1 MDQLLNP
8 YIAGAPVTEA
18 RMFFGREDVFAWIER
33 SLSGQYADHI
43 LVLHGQ
49 RRVGKTSVLKQ
60 LPARLPD
67 RYIPVFFDLQGRT
80 RTSPDRFLWWLAREI
95 VRVLKQDWG
104 ISAEVPDREA
114 FTHDPEYLETHFLP
128 GLRPRLGDR
137 TLLLTFDEFDTLQ
150 EPEVR
155 ETLGQA
161 LVEILRRLMGREGLN
176 FIYSIGSS
184 GHKLENM
191 QASYTE
197 FFKTALYKKISFL
210 ERQEAIRLI
219 TLPVQG
225 ILDYAPEAAERI
237 VRITSGHPYFT
248 QLLCHELFS
257 LCQKTGA
264 HRIAEADVEG
274 ILEDVVERGTVNLKV
289 VWDEASDL
297 QKWILA
303 SLAHHEGRVDARAL
317 AETLHHQRVRFAD
330 HDLESAL
337 LHLREKDAL
346 TADNRFVIHLMRLW
360 LQKNRPLE
368 QVREELVERNPIA
381 SRYFEIGLE
390 YLDTGH
396 EDKALESFRQVL
408 EIDPDNLGAHVRLAE
423 VHLRQRRYAEAVTQ
437 FEHALAIDE
446 EDVAARAGLCQARLA
461 LGDQALSRGRSK
473 EAIAAFQQVLAMNPE
488 HGEAR
493 QRMADLARQAAEKA
507 LAEGRDEEALASFVE
522 AIGYTPEDQALE
534 ARHREVRE
542 EKKAKILASLRATAN
557 RESSARSW
565 EKAAR
570 ALEQALELAPEDPGL
585 TEQLRATRASQRAD
599 HLQSLPEKARSLA
612 ASERWDEAS
621 AAWQEYLSLE
631 PPDPEP
637 AQAEL
642 ERLKEARALAQTYA
656 EAQAALA
663 RKAFDQAIPIL
674 KGIVARDETYKDA
687 TRLLLQ
693 AIEARRGA
701 RPKWKWKGI
710 RLSRKARLALAAG
723 LAALSLG
730 AAVFVTW
737 DQFAGAW
744 IRGLGAA
751 VVPAATS
758 DIKVCLLTEA
768 DGIADAY
775 YAPTWRAIE
784 AAQTAYG
791 IEGAYVEGTD
801 ESNVTERIEAFL
813 GEGCDLVV
821 SIWRFAEAMQMAA
834 ADHPEAGF
842 LAIETSFETELPNL
856 MGVQFKRWEAAFL
869 AGYLAAGMTETGRV
883 GTFGG
888 MDIPGVAEWMD
899 GFARGVEYYN
909 QMHSSEVVVLG
920 RNPAFQ
926 TGLFIDTWEDAALAR
941 QASEDLLD
949 QGADVL
955 FPETGPLTIASA
967 EAAQQREG
975 AYVIGATLDW
985 ATVYPEYANVL
996 LSSAQFDLD
1005 EMVAEAIRRV
1015 VEGEF
1020 PGEVLAG
1027 NLDNGGVLLA
1037 PFHELDAQVPA
1048 ELASELEA
1056 LAQEAPTQ
1064 SDPNLLHYSF
1074 PFDTITASADVPSN
1088 PDLLYLG
1095 TAHAGVYRSDDGGQ
1109 TWQPARSG
1117 LTRDA
1122 ITSLAIHQ
1130 ADPNLLYASAGLAGV
1145 YRSTDGG
1152 ASWQPINQGI
1162 DLGRLNEVGSAVV
1175 LDPYRAPHLWFAD
1188 AGSVYES
1195 TDWGENWIEH
1205 ETEGFQFTNL
1215 VADPSEPETL
1225 FATSSGES
1233 PAVLVSR
1240 DAGRTWTTLLSLNA
1254 PWINP
1259 GQLAVD
1265 PVEGLHL
1272 YVSSESEQLGTY
1284 ASSDGGVT
1292 WRQVLDYRCDHLA
1305 ADPHDAAAAY
1315 CAQGDWVWRTSDGGD
1330 TWRGITD
1337 GELPSPISVLMI
1349 TPGGY
1354 YAGTSDGLFV
1364 STDLGLNWTEQSN
1377 GLPLTWIDLTMVGG
1391 TGPRLYAQT
1400 GSCPGIRSGVNAFDW
1415 EDVPAPECT
1424 SWAIRPNGQ
1433 TAYATDGQ
1441 HVWRSSDALVSWEER
1456 SAPTIGAGRLTVHLG
1471 NNEWVYSSQTGQNEP
1486 LFISADGA
1494 LTWQRPE
1501 NWAGLDPVLA
1511 FDHGDGSRVYSYSLR
1526 SAEIYRSDTSGGNWR
1541 PCQYPSSAISHAL
1554 VDPQDRDRLL
1564 VATLGAGVLISAD
1577 GCMSWTPSNDGLE
1590 TLFVNTL
1597 ALSPSDPD
1605 TIYAATDAGAYV
1617 SEDRG
1622 ASWSPLSGWLPADT
1636 VIYSLVVDPLNPG
1649 VLYAATPEGV
1659 LRWDSAPTPVPA
1671 RAMAATPLPTAIA
1684 MPSWVASFAEPILAV
1699 LPSRQPLFEDDFST
1713 SAGEWVLSDGVTAAD
1728 GALRFQITNTEAMVG
1743 RDFGTP
1749 HFALRLDF
1757 TPRRLGEST
1766 PIGFIIRNDG
1776 NGRSSLSFTRTLT
1789 PLG

>member
-80 RTSPDRFLWWLAREI
+80 HTSPDRFLWWLAREI
-95 VRVLKQDWG
+95 VRVLKQDRG

-184 GHKLENM
+184 GRKLENM

-197 FFKTALYKKISFL
+197 FFKTALYKKVSFL

-225 ILDYAPEAAERI
+225 ILDYAPEAVERI
-237 VRITSGHPYFT
+237 VRITSGHPYFI

-346 TADNRFVIHLMRLW
+346 TADNQFVIHLMRLW

-423 VHLRQRRYAEAVTQ
+423 VHLRQRRFAEAVTQ
-437 FEHALAIDE
+437 FEQVLAIDE

-461 LGDQALSRGRSK
+461 LGDQALARGRSK
-473 EAIAAFQQVLAMNPE
+473 EAIAAFQQVLAINPE
-488 HGEAR
+488 HSEAR

-522 AIGYTPEDQALE
+522 AIGYTPEDQVLE

-570 ALEQALELAPEDPGL
+570 TLEQALELAPEDPAL
-585 TEQLRATRASQRAD
+585 TEQLRETRASQRAD

-631 PPDPEP
+631 PPDPER
-637 AQAEL
+637 AQAEI

-663 RKAFDQAIPIL
+663 RKAFDQAISIL

-744 IRGLGAA
+744 IRGLGTA

-758 DIKVCLLTEA
+758 DTQVCLLTQG

-775 YAPTWRAIE
+775 YAPIWRAIE
-784 AAQTAYG
+784 TAQTTFG

-801 ESNVTERIEAFL
+801 ESNVAERIEAFL
-813 GEGCDLVV
+813 GEDCDLIV
-821 SIWRFAEAMQMAA
+821 SNWTYGEALQTAA

-842 LAIETSFETELPNL
+842 LALEPSFETELPNL

-888 MDIPGVAEWMD
+888 MDIPGVTLWMD
-899 GFARGVEYYN
+899 GFARGVEHYN
-909 QMHSSEVVVLG
+909 QVHGAEVVVLG

-955 FPETGPLTIASA
+955 FPDTGPLTIASA

-996 LSSAQFDLD
+996 LSSAQFGLE
-1005 EMVAEAIRRV
+1005 EMVTEAIRRL
-1015 VEGEF
+1015 VEGTF
-1020 PGEVLAG
+1020 PGELLAG
-1027 NLDNGGVLLA
+1027 NLENGGVLLA
-1037 PFHELDAQVPA
+1037 PFHELDSEVPA
-1048 ELASELEA
+1048 ELAAEIEA
-1056 LAQEAPTQ
+1056 LQQALPAQA
-1064 SDPNLLHYSF
+1064 DPNWSGYSF
-1074 PFDTITASADVPSN
+1074 PFDIITAIAQVPSN

-1095 TAHAGVYRSDDGGQ
+1095 TARAGVYRSDDGGQ

-1117 LTRDA
+1117 LDRAA
-1122 ITSLAIHQ
+1122 ISSLVVDPT
-1130 ADPNLLYASAGLAGV
+1130 DPNTLYAGVELGGV
-1145 YRSTDGG
+1145 YRTTDGG
-1152 ASWQPINQGI
+1152 ANWEPINQGI
-1162 DLGRLNEVGSAVV
+1162 DLEHS
-1175 LDPYRAPHLWFAD
+1175 
-1188 AGSVYES
+1188 S
-1195 TDWGENWIEH
+1195 DW
-1205 ETEGFQFTNL
+1205 
-1215 VADPSEPETL
+1215 
-1225 FATSSGES
+1225 
-1233 PAVLVSR
+1233 
-1240 DAGRTWTTLLSLNA
+1240 LSL
-1254 PWINP
+1254 
-1259 GQLAVD
+1259 
-1265 PVEGLHL
+1265 
-1272 YVSSESEQLGTY
+1272 
-1284 ASSDGGVT
+1284 
-1292 WRQVLDYRCDHLA
+1292 
-1305 ADPHDAAAAY
+1305 
-1315 CAQGDWVWRTSDGGD
+1315 
-1330 TWRGITD
+1330 
-1337 GELPSPISVLMI
+1337 
-1349 TPGGY
+1349 
-1354 YAGTSDGLFV
+1354 
-1364 STDLGLNWTEQSN
+1364 
-1377 GLPLTWIDLTMVGG
+1377 
-1391 TGPRLYAQT
+1391 
-1400 GSCPGIRSGVNAFDW
+1400 
-1415 EDVPAPECT
+1415 
-1424 SWAIRPNGQ
+1424 
-1433 TAYATDGQ
+1433 
-1441 HVWRSSDALVSWEER
+1441 
-1456 SAPTIGAGRLTVHLG
+1456 
-1471 NNEWVYSSQTGQNEP
+1471 
-1486 LFISADGA
+1486 
-1494 LTWQRPE
+1494 
-1501 NWAGLDPVLA
+1501 
-1511 FDHGDGSRVYSYSLR
+1511 
-1526 SAEIYRSDTSGGNWR
+1526 
-1541 PCQYPSSAISHAL
+1541 
-1554 VDPQDRDRLL
+1554 
-1564 VATLGAGVLISAD
+1564 
-1577 GCMSWTPSNDGLE
+1577 
-1590 TLFVNTL
+1590 
-1597 ALSPSDPD
+1597 
-1605 TIYAATDAGAYV
+1605 
-1617 SEDRG
+1617 
-1622 ASWSPLSGWLPADT
+1622 
-1636 VIYSLVVDPLNPG
+1636 VILNPG
-1649 VLYAATPEGV
+1649 
-1659 LRWDSAPTPVPA
+1659 D
-1671 RAMAATPLPTAIA
+1671 
-1684 MPSWVASFAEPILAV
+1684 
-1699 LPSRQPLFEDDFST
+1699 
-1713 SAGEWVLSDGVTAAD
+1713 
-1728 GALRFQITNTEAMVG
+1728 
-1743 RDFGTP
+1743 
-1749 HFALRLDF
+1749 
-1757 TPRRLGEST
+1757 
-1766 PIGFIIRNDG
+1766 RNQ
-1776 NGRSSLSFTRTLT
+1776 LW
-1789 PLG
+1789 